1 MKLSFSTKGWHDAS
15 WEDFLT
21 AAHDLGFEGI
31 EIHNLN
37 APSMQKKGAPADAQ
51 ASSAVYRALFD
62 RHLSVPCINVAGDLC
77 DAAGQP
83 ALFEEITAC
92 IDAARRLH
100 VPFVRLHTVR
110 TGH

>member
-21 AAHDLGFEGI
+21 AAQDLGFEGI

-51 ASSAVYRALFD
+51 ASAAVYRALFD
-62 RHLSVPCINVAGDLC
+62 RHLSVPCMYPLS
-77 DAAGQP
+77 
-83 ALFEEITAC
+83 AC
-92 IDAARRLH
+92 IRSGRGTNLTSPWYARRSAS
-100 VPFVRLHTVR
+100 PCPPRNKT
-110 TGH
+110 T

>member
-37 APSMQKKGAPADAQ
+37 APSMQKKGTPTTKP
-51 ASSAVYRALFD
+51 RM
-62 RHLSVPCINVAGDLC
+62 
-77 DAAGQP
+77 
-83 ALFEEITAC
+83 
-92 IDAARRLH
+92 
-100 VPFVRLHTVR
+100 
-110 TGH
+110 